1 MILVAGGSGF
11 VGSATVR
18 ALVANGEAVAVMTA
32 HPERSRRRIEGLGA
46 LVVEGDVQRPQTLPA
61 AVAEAEVVVQILAFP
76 TFPVE
81 KPSKGYTFDEYERLG
96 TGRLVAAAARAG
108 ARRYVYCSGVGADP
122 RGRASRF
129 RAKAAGEREVT
140 GSGIAES
147 CIVRPS
153 WVYGPEDRALNRF
166 VGIARRAPVLPVVGS
181 GNQRLQPVFIDDVGQ
196 AFGAAAAV
204 GGPTGTFE
212 IGGPDVL
219 TMNEILATAMDVMG
233 KRVRVLHVP
242 PWAFA
247 AAGFPAQFLP
257 KPPISP
263 GVVEFL
269 TSDALAD
276 TGPLL
281 RSFPALRLTPLR
293 EGLGTYLTP
302 GVGG

>member
-18 ALVANGEAVAVMTA
+18 ALVAAGEPVGVMTA
-32 HPERSRRRIEGLGA
+32 HLERSRRRIERLGA
-46 LVVEGDVQRPQTLPA
+46 RVVEGDVQRPQTLPA
-61 AVAEAEVVVQILAFP
+61 AVRDTDVVVQTLAFP

-81 KPSKGYTFDEYERLG
+81 KPSKGYTFDEFERLG
-96 TGRLVAAAARAG
+96 TERLVAAAARAG
-108 ARRYVYCSGVGADP
+108 ARRYVYCSGVGADA
-122 RGRASRF
+122 RAQASRF
-129 RAKAAGEREVT
+129 RAKAAGERAVS
-140 GSGIAES
+140 GSGIAE
-147 CIVRPS
+147 CCVIRPS

-166 VGIARRAPVLPVVGS
+166 ISIARRAPLLPVVGS
-181 GNQRLQPVFIDDVGQ
+181 GDQRLQPVFIDDVGR
-196 AFGAAAAV
+196 AFASAAAV

-233 KRVRVLHVP
+233 KRVRFAHVP
-242 PWAFA
+242 PWTVA
-247 AAGFPAQFLP
+247 AAGFPAQYLP
-257 KPPISP
+257 APPISP

-281 RSFPALRLTPLR
+281 RAFPALQLTPLR
-293 EGLGTYLTP
+293 EGLETYLAP
-302 GVGG
+302 GVGR